1 MPPVRSRRIRRKGN
15 AVEILGDQVPSE
27 ARRFRESRIAQVL
40 TSSKV
45 HSHRTALFTTGLP
58 ILQIALNVEIMTQNL
73 HALLGD
79 GDLDAPSPEVVHAN
93 LVAYKQGN
101 RGLIRYDVAGG
112 DKEMGEVVL
121 GKLFPDPSQADRV
134 NDIMRAL
141 WSDVFARHQG
151 LEVPRPLGCVPELAM
166 LILLPQE
173 GRPLDEAIA
182 ADPSRRNMEL
192 VAAWLQALHSARL
205 DLTRRVD
212 LEKELVNL
220 RAWSALIAH
229 RHASEELR
237 ARRLV
242 QLLRSTARE
251 ISLEDASPIHKDFHY
266 QHIFVGRGRL
276 GVIDFDEV
284 RLGDPNFDV
293 GHFCAH
299 LHLLACRNPDLSP
312 ETAAELQRS
321 FLDAYEGF
329 GTWRRDRR
337 LPFFLA
343 YTCLKVA
350 KQLSTTRGVRPRPE
364 GPEELRQL
372 QVMLGVGIDALEG
385 RTLS

>member
-1 MPPVRSRRIRRKGN
+1 
-15 AVEILGDQVPSE
+15 
-27 ARRFRESRIAQVL
+27 
-40 TSSKV
+40 
-45 HSHRTALFTTGLP
+45 
-58 ILQIALNVEIMTQNL
+58 
-73 HALLGD
+73 
-79 GDLDAPSPEVVHAN
+79 
-93 LVAYKQGN
+93 
-101 RGLIRYDVAGG
+101 
-112 DKEMGEVVL
+112 VL

-134 NDIMRAL
+134 NEITRAL
-141 WSDVFARHQG
+141 WADVFARHEG

-166 LILLPQE
+166 LVLLPQE

-182 ADPSRRNMEL
+182 ADPSARHMEL

-205 DLTRRVD
+205 DLSRRFD

-220 RAWSALIAH
+220 RAWSAVIGH
-229 RHASEELR
+229 RHASEELQ

-242 QLLRSTARE
+242 HLLQSTARE
-251 ISLEDASPIHKDFHY
+251 IVLEDGAPIHKDFHY
-266 QHIFVGRGRL
+266 QHIFVGRGL

-299 LHLLACRNPDLSP
+299 LHLLGARQPDLTP
-312 ETAAELQRS
+312 EATAALERI
-321 FLDAYEGF
+321 FLEAYGGL
-329 GTWRRDRR
+329 GTWVRDRR
-337 LPFFLA
+337 LPFFFA
-343 YTCLKVA
+343 YTCLKIA

-372 QVMLGVGIDALEG
+372 KVMLGAGIDALEG